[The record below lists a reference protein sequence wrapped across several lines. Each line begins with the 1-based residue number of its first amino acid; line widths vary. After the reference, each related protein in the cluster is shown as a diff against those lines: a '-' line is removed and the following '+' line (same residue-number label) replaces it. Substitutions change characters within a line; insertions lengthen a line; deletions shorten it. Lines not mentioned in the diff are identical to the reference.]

1 MDIKEQEKII
11 SKIKDIK
18 DLNNSK
24 ENAEIRNSINKSE
37 VQRLYEINDRMLEL
51 VEKSL
56 KNEKVPSKEVLDT
69 IQTSLIITAT
79 LPWSKYNI

>member
-24 ENAEIRNSINKSE
+24 ENAEIINSINKSE

>member
-24 ENAEIRNSINKSE
+24 ENAEITNSINKSE

>member
-1 MDIKEQEKII
+1 MEIKEQEKII

-24 ENAEIRNSINKSE
+24 ENAEITNSINKSE